1 MKKLETKQE
10 SFGSNKG
17 VVLRKNE
24 GSVLQNRF
32 TEFEEKNIFQKESK
46 SEERS
51 SSSASSSYTMVDVS
65 PTSNPKARISFSSFD
80 KSREDYVSQFSEKSR
95 PISEASP
102 IKAQLESIISG
113 KVQGNASLQENKERD
128 VVFTT
133 QSKEDEEKAKKAAV
147 KAMELAFIRRN
158 KAKEEEKR
166 KQEEAQNEEAQ
177 NEEAQNEEDSGEE
190 NIDRKMDGGIPVP
203 ATRKSIKKKDENRQK
218 TEYTEMPRKSELN
231 SSIQIVEF
239 SNSGTDYNNITK
251 ANKPN

>member
-1 MKKLETKQE
+1 MIIIA
-10 SFGSNKG
+10 
-17 VVLRKNE
+17 
-24 GSVLQNRF
+24 
-32 TEFEEKNIFQKESK
+32 NIFQ
-46 SEERS
+46 
-51 SSSASSSYTMVDVS
+51 
-65 PTSNPKARISFSSFD
+65 
-80 KSREDYVSQFSEKSR
+80 SR

-203 ATRKSIKKKDENRQK
+203 ATRKSIKKKDENR
-218 TEYTEMPRKSELN
+218 
-231 SSIQIVEF
+231 
-239 SNSGTDYNNITK
+239 
-251 ANKPN
+251 